1 MPRPWFGQRR
11 VGWGL
16 RPISWQGWLLTVL
29 YLLVA
34 FAAARALAVHHVVLF
49 VIGLGAITAGYVAVA
64 LATSRGR

>member
-1 MPRPWFGQRR
+1 MPRPWFGQKR

-34 FAAARALAVHHVVLF
+34 FAAARALAAHHVVLF

-64 LATSRGR
+64 LATSRDR